1 LILKSNLSA
10 WWQAGREALAVI
22 ALRWSTVRSFRIKSI
37 FAIVAYILTLV
48 LGFMVNVGA
57 LFAELATRTSLE
69 EGSIA
74 RAWLEDV
81 ASGELGLLSIAFI
94 GTGLGIVLLS
104 PFTGASSLTLI
115 DEDSAMPFSFIRG
128 RRFFDSV
135 AFSAVS
141 AVSIIHLLVAVMT
154 ASLLSISGN
163 RFWAITVS
171 VLWWLMFLFA
181 ASTFG
186 WLIDILFT
194 RIGRA
199 AKWLYGFTLA
209 CVAAA
214 IYYNPSMQEWLLGIV
229 NHYGTLMV
237 SLSIGSS
244 LTILLGLAISLGGV
258 FAMSLVG
265 YNLVRIWDSAP
276 AHQKSL
282 NSKSRAH
289 GLRSLRKGSS
299 LTRFTISTLWRTREI
314 RRTVIA
320 VTLAG
325 AVSSTYFFNTAPESI
340 LAGIA
345 IGVPAV
351 SALVWA
357 ANAYGPFG
365 SGLTWLLGQPKVK
378 NNLGRILFLLSILQ
392 TITIASIF
400 IAPLALIH
408 LSSLSSLN
416 YAYYAITFIINTLVI
431 SSVAALLATFRPYA
445 VRLAGKGEAIL
456 PPSAAIGYLALFGGL
471 GAAFSGL
478 TSYFVGPIL
487 DPAAYG
493 FIQVESY
500 QISNATSYGLA
511 IILLVLLAV
520 YASKTAWNTANSQRK
535 LIAIATGD

>member
-1 LILKSNLSA
+1 MILKSNLSA
-10 WWQAGREALAVI
+10 WWRAGQEALAVI

-69 EGSIA
+69 EGAIA

-115 DEDSAMPFSFIRG
+115 DEDSAMPFGFVRG

-163 RFWAITVS
+163 RFWSIGVS

-181 ASTFG
+181 ASAFG
-186 WLIDILFT
+186 WFIDIVYT

-199 AKWLYGFTLA
+199 AKWLYGFVLA
-209 CVAAA
+209 AVAAF
-214 IYYNPSMQEWLLGIV
+214 IYYSPGVQVWLLDIV
-229 NHYGTLMV
+229 NNYGKFIV
-237 SLSIGSS
+237 NLSIGSAS
-244 LTILLGLAISLGGV
+244 TIAWGL
-258 FAMSLVG
+258 AMSLAGVITISFVG

-276 AHQKSL
+276 AQQKALSGKSKAHGMKSL
-282 NSKSRAH
+282 R
-289 GLRSLRKGSS
+289 RGSS
-299 LTRFTISTLWRTREI
+299 LTRFTVATLWRTREI
-314 RRTVIA
+314 RRTLVA

-325 AVSSTYFFNTAPESI
+325 AVSSTYFFTTAPDSI

-392 TITIASIF
+392 TLTIATIF
-400 IAPLALIH
+400 ILPLVVVHIA
-408 LSSLSSLN
+408 SLSSLN
-416 YAYYAITFIINTLVI
+416 YTYYATTFIINTLVI
-431 SSVAALLATFRPYA
+431 SSIAALLATFRPYT

-478 TSYFVGPIL
+478 TSYLVGPVL
-487 DPAAYG
+487 DPVAYG
-493 FIQVESY
+493 FIQLGSQ
-500 QISNATSYGLA
+500 QIGNATAYGVAVL
-511 IILLVLLAV
+511 LLVFVAIYV
-520 YASKTAWNTANSQRK
+520 SKTAWNSSNSQRK